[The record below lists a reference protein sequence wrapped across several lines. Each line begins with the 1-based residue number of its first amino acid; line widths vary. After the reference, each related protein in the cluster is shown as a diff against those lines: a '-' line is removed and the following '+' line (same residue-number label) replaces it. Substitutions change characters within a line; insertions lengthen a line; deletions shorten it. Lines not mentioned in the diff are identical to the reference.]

1 MDLRNKETRQL
12 DCILTED
19 DIITLTA
26 EQDEKHKE
34 RSKMEF
40 EVSCLKSKIKPLAE
54 RIEEIFRIRDA
65 GKECREVECKWQYD
79 WKAGVK
85 YLVRMD
91 TAEEV
96 EQDIIQ
102 EWEKQQ
108 HLSLGKD

>member
-1 MDLRNKETRQL
+1 MDLRTNEKRVL

-19 DIITLTA
+19 DVIRLTA

-65 GKECREVECKWQYD
+65 GKESRDVNCKWDYN
-79 WKAGVK
+79 WKKGEK
-85 YLVRMD
+85 YLIRLD
-91 TAEEV
+91 TGEEI

-102 EWEKQQ
+102 EWEKQA
-108 HLSLGKD
+108 HLKL